1 MAATLGQK
9 VTGVLWIQEQAAH
22 FPQPVMMMESAPMMR
37 SAKADSGSGM
47 KIQEQTISQQVQVRF
62 EMEED

>member
-1 MAATLGQK
+1 
-9 VTGVLWIQEQAAH
+9 
-22 FPQPVMMMESAPMMR
+22 MMR